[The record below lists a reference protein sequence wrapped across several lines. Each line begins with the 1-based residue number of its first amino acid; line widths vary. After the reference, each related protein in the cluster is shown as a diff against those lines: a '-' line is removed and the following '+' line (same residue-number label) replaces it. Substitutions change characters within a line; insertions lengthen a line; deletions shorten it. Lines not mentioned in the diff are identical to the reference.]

1 MSQLSLETHKEH
13 DGSEDSCGAWL
24 LMDQLA
30 LSLGIQMKQRPS
42 RGLWETSSS
51 SHAHFPTLAL
61 FL

>member
-42 RGLWETSSS
+42 RRK
-51 SHAHFPTLAL
+51 HPVQAMPT
-61 FL
+61 FLL